1 MGIINN
7 LKEFILE
14 QSKKDYTPY
23 LILSI
28 PLLFLV
34 IFLVWP
40 LGMSIVKAFVL
51 RGNELILNKTS
62 FTPSDVNE
70 YVNMKIGGSPLTVGR
85 IGLKYYLVVSID

>member
-23 LILSI
+23 LILSV

-40 LGMSIVKAFVL
+40 LGMSIGKAFVL
-51 RGNELILNKTS
+51 RGNELIFDNFS
-62 FTPSDVNE
+62 FANF
-70 YVNMKIGGSPLTVGR
+70 
-85 IGLKYYLVVSID
+85 